1 LYPFRSPTYCLILLM
16 VCACLGAG
24 AQTADSA
31 FYSSWRFKKIALP
44 QNDSVY
50 IDTLSIAVGTF
61 SIDNTDTSNYTLFAE
76 KSLLIWT
83 GTSKPDSLHVR
94 YRVLPFSFEQKYTRK
109 KTSQIDSNYALAI
122 YTLSDTDSARSG
134 FVDFNSISYS
144 GSYGRSLSISNS
156 QDVSVNS
163 NFNMQINGYILDSVR
178 IEAALTDNNIP
189 FQPDGN
195 TQQIQEFDR
204 LYITFE
210 KGNHKLT
217 AGDYNLNRP
226 NSYFLNFNKRVQ
238 GLFYEGTYPANNK
251 IKNKIGL
258 SGSIAKGQY
267 ARNIFMGTEG
277 NQGPYKLT
285 GNNGEQFFIVLAGSE
300 KVYIDGIQMERGEDR
315 DYIIN
320 YNTGE
325 ISFMPRKMITK
336 DSRIQVE
343 FEYQDR
349 NYLNS
354 LIYVYDELQIGEKW
368 NVRLHAY
375 SNQDAKNQ
383 SYMQALGG
391 EQKRFL
397 EGIGDHIDQAF
408 YKNITEDTFAANKIL
423 YKIIDTIVDGFRYD
437 SVFVYST
444 DQDSAR
450 YNVGFSYVGPNKG
463 DYIIS
468 GYNSNGRSY
477 VWQAPL
483 QGIPQ
488 GDYAPI
494 TLLITPKKHQLFSI
508 GTTYKPDSL
517 KSVSVELS
525 ASNYDPNLFST
536 INNEDH
542 WGVAGRAS
550 YSETRLFGKKDSMN
564 RQHTQWQNTLSYEYV
579 QQKYKAIA
587 PFRDVEFNRDWN
599 VDSTQAQ
606 TGMDEQLIQYA
617 TQLERQN
624 LGKIGYNL
632 SYYQRGQAYRANR
645 NVIALMYNRNS
656 IRGGLNF
663 NLMHSSG
670 DSLLSDYYRPGAFL
684 EADIK
689 KLNGITIGSRYQLE
703 HNRIRSEQADTLMK
717 NAFSFDVLS
726 FYIKTAEDKKLLTQL
741 TYTIRN
747 DKAPDGNDFRQITR
761 SDNIELS
768 FQLKTWK
775 QHQVSFTGS
784 YRNLSVSDSSRATE
798 VPGETILGRIE
809 YSGNIAQGVL
819 VPVLLY
825 EIGSGQQ
832 QKQQFTYVEVAAGQ
846 GIYYWI
852 DYNDDGV
859 QQSNEF
865 EIGLYPDQKKYI
877 RIITPTNEYVK
888 ANYVNFNIA
897 LQFSPENIW
906 RKSSKNNVQ
915 KLLSRFS
922 NQLSAQ
928 ISNRIL
934 AESGMDAFNPF
945 AGNFKDEDIISNISS
960 ISNTVYFNR
969 SNTTW
974 GLDYTY
980 KMNTGK
986 SLLTY
991 GLEHNL
997 QSANLL
1003 KARWTFNKSFS
1014 LNIQGSSGQKAYQS
1028 GVADDGRTYEVQ
1040 TLAAEPSLS
1049 WILKSRLRITGSY
1062 RYDNRTNAA
1071 LYGGE
1076 LARIQSA
1083 NMDVRLSFPNY
1094 GSIQMRGTYATIQY
1108 DGKPNTSLSFV
1119 MLDAL
1124 KNGNN
1129 WLWNLSWERRLGKG
1143 IELSLE
1149 YDGRAPGTDP
1159 LVHTGRMSIRA
1170 IL

>member
-1 LYPFRSPTYCLILLM
+1 ML
-16 VCACLGAG
+16 VCACLGAQ
-24 AQTADSA
+24 AQTTDST
-31 FYSSWRFKKIALP
+31 FYSSWRFKKIP
-44 QNDSVY
+44 MPKNDSVY
-50 IDTLSIAVGTF
+50 LDTLSIAANTF
-61 SIDNTDTSNYTLFAE
+61 SIEKTDSSNYILYAE
-76 KSLLIWT
+76 KSLLIWK
-83 GTSKPDSLHVR
+83 GKSRPDSLYVR
-94 YRVLPFSFEQKYTRK
+94 YRVLPFSYGKRYTLK

-122 YTLSDTDSARSG
+122 YTFSDSDATQTG

-144 GSYGRSLSISNS
+144 GSYGRSLSIGNS
-156 QDVSVNS
+156 QDVSVQS
-163 NFNMQINGYILDSVR
+163 NFNMQLNGYILDSVR

-195 TQQIQEFDR
+195 TQQIQEFDQ

-210 KGNHKLT
+210 KGHHKLT

-238 GLFYEGTYPANNK
+238 GLFYEGTYPAQGK
-251 IKNKIGL
+251 VRNKIGL

-267 ARNIFMGTEG
+267 ARNIFSGMEG

-300 KVYIDGIQMERGEDR
+300 KVYIDGILMERGEDR
-315 DYIIN
+315 DYTIN

-325 ISFMPRKMITK
+325 IAFMPRKMITK

-354 LIYVYDELQIGEKW
+354 LIYVYDELQIGDKW
-368 NVRLHAY
+368 NLRFHAY

-383 SYMQALGG
+383 SYMQSLSG

-397 EGIGDHIDQAF
+397 EGMGDQIDQAF
-408 YKNITEDTFAANKIL
+408 YKNIKEDTFAANKIL

-444 DQDSAR
+444 NQDSAR

-463 DYIIS
+463 DYSLS

-477 VWQAPL
+477 IWQAPVH
-483 QGIPQ
+483 GIPQ
-488 GDYAPI
+488 GDYAPV
-494 TLLITPKKHQLFSI
+494 TLLITPKKHQVFTI
-508 GTTYKPDSL
+508 GTTYNLDSL
-517 KSVSVELS
+517 KSVNLELS
-525 ASNYDPNLFST
+525 GSNFDPNLFSR
-536 INNEDH
+536 INDNDH
-542 WGVAGRAS
+542 WGFAGRAS
-550 YSETRLFGKKDSMN
+550 YSETRYFGKKDSLN
-564 RQHTQWQNTLSYEYV
+564 RQHTQWQYTLSYEYV

-587 PFRDVEFNRDWN
+587 PFREIEFNRDWN
-599 VDSTQAQ
+599 VDSSQAQ
-606 TGMDEQLIQYA
+606 TGMDEQLVQYA
-617 TQLERQN
+617 TQLERTN
-624 LGKIGYNL
+624 LGKIAYNL
-632 SYYQRGQAYRANR
+632 SYYQRGNVFRANR
-645 NVIALMYNRNS
+645 NIINLMYNRKS

-663 NLMHSSG
+663 NLMHSNG
-670 DSLLSDYYRPGAFL
+670 DSLLSDYYRPSAFL
-684 EADIK
+684 EADLK
-689 KLNGITIGSRYQLE
+689 KLNGITVGSRYQLE
-703 HNRIRSEQADTLMK
+703 HNRIFSEKADTLMQ
-717 NAFSFDVLS
+717 NAFSFDILS

-741 TYTIRN
+741 SYAIRN
-747 DKAPDGNDFRQITR
+747 DKAPDGNDFQHITR

-775 QHQVSFTGS
+775 QHQISFTGS
-784 YRNLSVSDSSRATE
+784 YRNLSVLDGNRSTE
-798 VPGETILGRIE
+798 VPGETLLGRIE
-809 YSGNIAQGVL
+809 YNGNIAQGVL
-819 VPVLLY
+819 IPVVLY

-832 QKQQFTYVEVAAGQ
+832 QKQQFTYVEVPAGQ
-846 GIYYWI
+846 GVYYWI
-852 DYNDDGV
+852 DYNNDGV

-888 ANYVNFNIA
+888 ANYVNFNVA

-906 RKSSKNNVQ
+906 RKDSKIFLQ

-922 NQLSAQ
+922 NQLAAQ
-928 ISNRIL
+928 ISNRVL
-934 AESGMDAFNPF
+934 ATHGMDAFNPF
-945 AGNFKDEDIISNISS
+945 VANFNDDDIISNLST

-969 SNTTW
+969 SNTVW
-974 GLDYTY
+974 GLDYTF

-991 GLEHNL
+991 GLEHNR
-997 QSANLL
+997 QRANIL
-1003 KARWTFNKSFS
+1003 KARWSFNKAFS
-1014 LNIQGSSGQKAYQS
+1014 LNIQGSNGQKAYHS

-1040 TLAAEPSLS
+1040 TLAAEPALS

-1062 RYDNRTNAA
+1062 RYDKRNNAPI
-1071 LYGGE
+1071 YGGE
-1076 LARIQSA
+1076 IAQIQSA
-1083 NMDVRLSFPNY
+1083 NMDMRLSFPNY
-1094 GSIQMRGTYATIQY
+1094 GSIQIRGTYAAIQY
-1108 DGKPNTSLSFV
+1108 DGKSNTSLSFV

-1124 KNGNN
+1124 KKGDN
-1129 WLWNLSWERRLGKG
+1129 WLWNLNWERRLGKG

-1159 LVHTGRMSIRA
+1159 VVHTGRMSIRA